1 MITLAFSASGTSLTR
16 TDRQTIAKGT
26 VGAVAT
32 FALDTAWD
40 GRTVT
45 ATWMS
50 DATSAPVGP
59 VAVTDGRCTI
69 PWEVVRGSWMEV
81 YLVGTLSAEDRLTSG
96 EARVYVRPNGSDRDA
111 TVPAEPSE
119 TLYDQMV
126 AHAAA
131 IDQQATV
138 AAQASTVASESA
150 QTSEQAATAAATSAQ
165 TSEQAATAA
174 ATSAQTSE
182 QAATAAAT
190 SAQTS
195 EQAATAA
202 ATSAQTSEQ
211 AATSAEQ
218 SLTQMQGN
226 IGVTIASLVDG
237 KLNPAQIPAISINDT
252 FTVASTTEMLAL
264 TAQRGDICRIVAGGV
279 ITDTYSLAADD
290 ATVLSSWLKLGQGYV
305 GEAGHA
311 LSADT
316 AGDSGTVGGV
326 RLVSLTQSAYDSLSL
341 RDASTIYLVG

>member
-1 MITLAFSASGTSLTR
+1 MITLAFSASGPSLTR
-16 TDRQTIAKGT
+16 TDRQTMARGT
-26 VGAVAT
+26 VGAVAA
-32 FALDTAWD
+32 FALDAAWE

-45 ATWMS
+45 ATWTS
-50 DATSAPVGP
+50 DVTSAPVGP

-69 PWEVVRGSWMEV
+69 PWEVVRGSWMDV
-81 YLVGTLSAEDRLTSG
+81 YLVGTLSADDRLTSG
-96 EARVYVRPNGSDRDA
+96 EARVYVRPNDSDKDS

-119 TLYDQMV
+119 TLYDEMV

-138 AAQASTVASESA
+138 AAQASTAASESA
-150 QTSEQAATAAATSAQ
+150 QAAQ
-165 TSEQAATAA
+165 TSAT
-174 ATSAQTSE
+174 TAQTS
-182 QAATAAAT
+182 ATT
-190 SAQTS
+190 AQ
-195 EQAATAA
+195 
-202 ATSAQTSEQ
+202 
-211 AATSAEQ
+211 Q
-218 SLTQMQGN
+218 SLAQMQAG
-226 IGVTIASLVDG
+226 IGTTIASLVGG
-237 KLNPAQIPAISINDT
+237 KLDPSQIPAVSVVDT
-252 FTVASTTEMLAL
+252 YTVSSTAEMLAL

-326 RLVSLTQSAYDSLSL
+326 RLVSLTQSAYDALSL
-341 RDASTIYLVG
+341 KDASTVYLVG